1 MNLQARIKGFVA
13 LGHQLSDPNNTLL
26 NEAKLEA
33 FYSKKPLKHGLLH
46 IPLFQMKR
54 QI

>member
-26 NEAKLEA
+26 NEAKL
-33 FYSKKPLKHGLLH
+33 
-46 IPLFQMKR
+46 
-54 QI
+54 